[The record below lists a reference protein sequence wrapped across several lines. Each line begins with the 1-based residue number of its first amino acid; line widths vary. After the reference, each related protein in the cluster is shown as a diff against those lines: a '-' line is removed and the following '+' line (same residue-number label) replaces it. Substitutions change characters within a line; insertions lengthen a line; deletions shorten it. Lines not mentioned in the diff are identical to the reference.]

1 MKKHLVLAGGGHA
14 HMMALAQL
22 GRFVEKGHQVT
33 VIGPSEHHYYSGM
46 GPGMLGGTY
55 APEEIRFDTKHVVEK
70 NGGSFKLGKIVG
82 IHAEAKTVLLDSG
95 ETVPYDLLSCNLG
108 SHVNLDIVKGGM
120 EGIYTVKPIEKLMA
134 AREKILSL
142 AALKSIT
149 VGIVGG
155 GPSAVEIAGNIH
167 RLVQTHDTKP
177 VSIQILTRGN
187 LMPRHPGSIRSK
199 ALASLKKRGIGILED
214 CPVQE
219 IKTGL
224 VIESTGK
231 THPFDLLFLATG
243 VKPNSVFKTSALET
257 GPDGGLLV
265 NRFLQHTTH
274 PDIFGGG
281 DCVYFEEKPLDKV
294 GVFAVRQNPVLL
306 HNLMAALE
314 GEGLKA
320 FEPGGKYLLIF
331 NLGDGT
337 GILYKWPFQ
346 IGGRLAFTVKD
357 LIDRRFMKTFQKFE
371 K

>member
-1 MKKHLVLAGGGHA
+1 
-14 HMMALAQL
+14 MMALAQL
-22 GRFVEKGHQVT
+22 SRFIEKGHQVT

-55 APEEIRFDTKHVVEK
+55 APEEIRFDTRHVVEK
-70 NGGSFKLGKIVG
+70 NGGSFKLGEVVG
-82 IHAEAKTVLLDSG
+82 IHAEAKEVLLDSG
-95 ETVPYDLLSCNLG
+95 ETVPYDVLSCNLG
-108 SHVNLDIVKGGM
+108 SHVNRDIVKGGM
-120 EGIYTVKPIEKLMA
+120 EGIYTVKPIERLIS
-134 AREKILSL
+134 AREEILSL
-142 AALKSIT
+142 VARRSVA

-167 RLVQTHDTKP
+167 RLVQTPDAKP
-177 VSIQILTRGN
+177 ATIRILTRGK

-199 ALASLKKRGIGILED
+199 ALSSLKKRDIGILED

-231 THPFDLLFLATG
+231 THTFDLLFLATG

-265 NRFLQHTTH
+265 NRFLQHTKH

-281 DCVYFEEKPLDKV
+281 DCIYFEEKPLDKV

-314 GEGLKA
+314 GEELRA
-320 FEPGGKYLLIF
+320 FEPGGEYLLIF
-331 NLGDGT
+331 NLGDDT
-337 GILYKWPFQ
+337 GILYKWSIQFS
-346 IGGRLAFTVKD
+346 GRMAFKIKD
-357 LIDRRFMKTFQKFE
+357 IIDRRFMRTFQAFE